1 MRMDLFYERFD
12 DECMNI
18 PIFKYYD
25 VFQMFQRISCASN
38 EDIMTIKEK
47 LVNRVKLYQAEIE
60 PEMKNI
66 KQLKQLIDDYTKNK
80 DATIKI
86 VMLREF
92 SKDLEYILD
101 QYKVPILGGK
111 RDDLQTGVPKVQLS

>member
-1 MRMDLFYERFD
+1 M
-12 DECMNI
+12 
-18 PIFKYYD
+18 
-25 VFQMFQRISCASN
+25 
-38 EDIMTIKEK
+38 
-47 LVNRVKLYQAEIE
+47 KLYQAEIE